1 MVKFLPQNL
10 KFFIDETNQRLF
22 DAQMHVLLSFD
33 VQIPLLYL
41 LYEIIYFLDLNCLL
55 QLSYRIVNRL
65 SKLKVYLASVF
76 AYTLAA
82 K

>member
-55 QLSYRIVNRL
+55 QLSYCIVNRL

>member
-22 DAQMHVLLSFD
+22 DAHMHVLLSFD

-65 SKLKVYLASVF
+65 TKLKVYLASVF

>member
-1 MVKFLPQNL
+1 MVKFLSQNL

-65 SKLKVYLASVF
+65 TKLKVYLASVF

>member
-65 SKLKVYLASVF
+65 TKLKVYLASVF